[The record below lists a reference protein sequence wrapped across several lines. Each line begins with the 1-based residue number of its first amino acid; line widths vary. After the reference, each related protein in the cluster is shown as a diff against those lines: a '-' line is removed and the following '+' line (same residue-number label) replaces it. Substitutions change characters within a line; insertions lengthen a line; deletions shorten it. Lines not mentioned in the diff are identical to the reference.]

1 MSKHNNAAKGF
12 DYGAGAE
19 LFLGRNPRL
28 GSRRPRYM
36 RFQSAAEAISF
47 AIEHLP
53 ADVLL
58 GSYLEVNERRY
69 DGAGIRLLYA
79 GDEYPL
85 PRMSK
90 AA

>member
-1 MSKHNNAAKGF
+1 MSNHNDAGKAF
-12 DYGAGAE
+12 DYGAQAE

-36 RFQSAAEAISF
+36 RFHSAAEAIHF
-47 AIEHLP
+47 AVERLP

-58 GSYLEVNERRY
+58 GSYLEVDERRY
-69 DGAGIRLLYA
+69 DSAGIRLLYA
-79 GDEYPL
+79 RDEYPL
-85 PRMSK
+85 PRISK